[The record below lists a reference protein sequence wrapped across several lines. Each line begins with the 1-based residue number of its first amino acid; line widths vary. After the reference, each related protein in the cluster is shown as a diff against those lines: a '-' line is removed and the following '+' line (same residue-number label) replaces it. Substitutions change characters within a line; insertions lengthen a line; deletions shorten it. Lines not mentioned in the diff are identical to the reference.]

1 MSVKDRIKG
10 VLTWSSLLVI
20 APLAFFGLYLILSLD
35 AVIATLA
42 SVVSRKKVKS
52 GYEEI
57 CEQWELHNDD

>member
-10 VLTWSSLLVI
+10 MLTWSSLLVI
-20 APLAFFGLYLILSLD
+20 APLAFFGLYLVLSMD

-42 SVVSRKKVKS
+42 SVVTRKKVKS

-57 CEQWELHNDD
+57 CEQWELHHDD